1 MTAQSKRK
9 QKTRNVIGW
18 LTAERF
24 KSAQK
29 RRHLAKTCEKRM
41 YAWVPMQMFWNG
53 WHRAFSRLHLWIENL
68 PNGKA
73 TDRKKKMCWRKAVR
87 MAERSKAPDARNYL
101 FEKSDTR
108 VWARVQSPLLSEN
121 NSDVMGHKIQLT
133 NSLILKYVWVQ
144 TQIRSDKSFEM
155 YDDNCAADY
164 ISEFKKLKKEIAQ
177 LKNIMADEPQAGK
190 AQRSN
195 APDCRISL
203 VETSGTPVCAW
214 VQTPL
219 LSENV
224 LNTMRHSLQ
233 LTHSVILELH
243 LKTTVQSER
252 KQKTCNV
259 IGWLIAEQF
268 KSAKKRRYPAKTC
281 ETRLYA

>member
-9 QKTRNVIGW
+9 QKTRNVIGS

-29 RRHLAKTCEKRM
+29 RRYQAKTCEKRM

-53 WHRAFSRLHLWIENL
+53 WHRTFSRLHLWIENL

-73 TDRKKKMCWRKAVR
+73 TNRKKKMCWRKAVR

-101 FEKSDTR
+101 FEKSDIR
-108 VWARVQSPLLSEN
+108 VWARVRSPLLSEN
-121 NSDVMGHKIQLT
+121 ISDVMGHKIQLT
-133 NSLILKYVWVQ
+133 NSLILKYVRVQ
-144 TQIRSDKSFEM
+144 TQIRSGKSFEM

-164 ISEFKKLKKEIAQ
+164 ISEFKKLKNEIAQ
-177 LKNIMADEPQAGK
+177 LKNIMAGEPHAGK

-214 VQTPL
+214 VQIPL

-224 LNTMRHSLQ
+224 LKTMRHSLQ
-233 LTHSVILELH
+233 LTNSVILERH
-243 LKTTVQSER
+243 LKMTVQSER